1 MFHKVCITAN
11 GNEIVFPPYRYFL
24 ISRKHLAQ
32 GLLKVTVEMC
42 VQRGWKDTS
51 FKDDSKHFVK
61 FINKR
66 VQFNLINEAE

>member
-1 MFHKVCITAN
+1 MFHKVCLTAN
-11 GNEIVFPPYRYFL
+11 GNEIVFPPYRYL
-24 ISRKHLAQ
+24 P
-32 GLLKVTVEMC
+32 KVTVEMC

-51 FKDDSKHFVK
+51 FRYDSKYFVK